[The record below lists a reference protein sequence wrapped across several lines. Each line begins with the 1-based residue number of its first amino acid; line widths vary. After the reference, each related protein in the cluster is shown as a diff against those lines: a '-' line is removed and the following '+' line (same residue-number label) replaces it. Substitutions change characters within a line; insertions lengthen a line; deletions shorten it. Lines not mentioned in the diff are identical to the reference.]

1 MHAVRRA
8 KVFLIATALLAIHIT
23 TLHLLGQPWIAA
35 DGVIRLWES
44 DPFSP
49 RMSQE
54 LADWYSFSHLIHGFL
69 FFWLTR
75 WCFPRLPLPARLL
88 ICMGV
93 EISWEIAENSP
104 FVINQYRKQALA
116 AGYVGDSI
124 LNSVSDVV
132 MMSTGFLIASRLRAR
147 YVIALALAFEIMTA
161 VVIRDGLFFNLLNFA
176 HPMQSIHDWQAGAR
190 HSPTT
195 H

>member
-1 MHAVRRA
+1 MNAFRHVEL
-8 KVFLIATALLAIHIT
+8 FLIAALVLLAIHVGV
-23 TLHLLGQPWIAA
+23 LRLEGQPWIAA
-35 DGVIRLWES
+35 DGVVRLWES

-75 WCFPRLPLPARLL
+75 WLFPRMPLLVRLL
-88 ICMGV
+88 LCMGV

-116 AGYVGDSI
+116 AGYNGDSVI
-124 LNSVSDVV
+124 NSVSDVV
-132 MMSTGFLIASRLRAR
+132 MMMTGFTIASKLKAR
-147 YVIALALAFEIMTA
+147 YVIALALAFEITTA
-161 VVIRDGLFFNLLNFA
+161 AVIRDGLFFNVLNFA
-176 HPMQSIHDWQAGAR
+176 WPIQSVHDWQAGAR
-190 HSPTT
+190 R
-195 H
+195 